1 MYRKGAEAG
10 ERSKKRKRKRKLL
23 FFNPPFNLAVKT
35 NVGMKF
41 FQIVDRVFKKS
52 ALGCIFNRKT
62 MRVSYCTTRNMAR
75 VISGHNGKL
84 AAASTEQPAAPARTC
99 NCTRAKRDN
108 CPLGNECL
116 TKNVIYSAR
125 VTGTEPLHPS
135 NPADTPAAQP
145 DPEPSG
151 SAGGGSSA
159 EERQQLQHETGQ
171 GEGSLNPPDPTT
183 SSNNNEQEGEQE
195 QEQYR
200 EVLYGTYTGQTS
212 NTFKERYNGHS
223 SDFRNSKLRNST
235 RLSELVWSLKDDGK
249 KFDISW
255 SILATARPFSP
266 VTRRCSLCTTEKW
279 FIMERPGTASTNA
292 RSELYSACRHMDSQ
306 LLTPQRKSKK
316 VGLG

>member
-1 MYRKGAEAG
+1 M
-10 ERSKKRKRKRKLL
+10 
-23 FFNPPFNLAVKT
+23 
-35 NVGMKF
+35 
-41 FQIVDRVFKKS
+41 
-52 ALGCIFNRKT
+52 
-62 MRVSYCTTRNMAR
+62 
-75 VISGHNGKL
+75 
-84 AAASTEQPAAPARTC
+84 
-99 NCTRAKRDN
+99 
-108 CPLGNECL
+108 
-116 TKNVIYSAR
+116 
-125 VTGTEPLHPS
+125 
-135 NPADTPAAQP
+135 
-145 DPEPSG
+145 
-151 SAGGGSSA
+151 
-159 EERQQLQHETGQ
+159 
-171 GEGSLNPPDPTT
+171 
-183 SSNNNEQEGEQE
+183 
-195 QEQYR
+195 

-266 VTRRCSLCTTEKW
+266 VMRRCSLCTMEKW